1 MKNNE
6 LKDLVF
12 SENWEE
18 RLIGEYIQTKIRYEH
33 LKNLCNTLEVQEMGL
48 IEKVLSKKCPLS
60 LLREQ
65 QKYMGMY
72 LGCLEKRLII
82 YGIRVPEMVLGGT
95 VKDEK

>member
-1 MKNNE
+1 MKNKE

-18 RLIGEYIQTKIRYEH
+18 RLFGEYLQTKIRYEH
-33 LKNLCNTLEVQEMGL
+33 LKNQCNTLGLQEMGL
-48 IEKVLSKKCPLS
+48 IEKVFSNRCPLS

-82 YGIRVPEMVLGGT
+82 YGIKLPEIVVGET